1 MTALRRPI
9 DRRTALATL
18 ISGGL
23 LLTGCTGGVDQPP
36 RPSPRPSPTP
46 TPPPWTT
53 EAAGL
58 ENDLAARCEAILDT
72 FSGRLDRTERALLT
86 KITDAHR
93 AHAVVLELTDPVQLP
108 DPTPSPAPTSAAPS
122 SETPT
127 PAGTASPDPSPS
139 GSAAAPPIGDNPKQA
154 FDGLREMER
163 RAARSYRDLAR
174 SPTGPQDQLG
184 RLAQL
189 WGSLATAAAS
199 YREACRRRDNP
210 GSELLG
216 TRRLQAEL
224 PDATTAVQD
233 VVAQAHAMIYGYQT
247 AIAALSDRGE
257 ERARDQLTDA
267 RVLRDRLAAWLVD
280 QDSDVPAA
288 EPGYELPVQPTGPDR
303 ASRLISTMERR
314 LLPYLGRWLATA
326 EEDGDRTDAVSTMI
340 NSARADVIWSGR
352 ITVWPGW
359 PTEEP

>member
-1 MTALRRPI
+1 MP
-9 DRRTALATL
+9 
-18 ISGGL
+18 G
-23 LLTGCTGGVDQPP
+23 
-36 RPSPRPSPTP
+36 RPSPSPSPTP
-46 TPPPWTT
+46 TPLPGTT

-72 FSGRLDRTERALLT
+72 FSNRLDRTEQALLT

-93 AHAVVLELTDPVQLP
+93 AHAAVLELTDPVQLP

-127 PAGTASPDPSPS
+127 PSGTASADPSAS
-139 GSAAAPPIGDNPKQA
+139 GSAAPPPIGDNPRQA

-174 SPTGPQDQLG
+174 EPEGPQDQLR

-199 YREACRRRDNP
+199 YREASRRRENS

-216 TRRLQAEL
+216 IRRLEAQL
-224 PDATTAVQD
+224 PDETTAVQD
-233 VVAQAHAMIYGYQT
+233 VVAQAHAIIYGYQT
-247 AIAALSDRGE
+247 AIAALSDRAE
-257 ERARDQLTDA
+257 ERARGQLTDA
-267 RVLRDRLAAWLVD
+267 RVLRDRLSAWLVEH
-280 QDSDVPAA
+280 DSDVPVA
-288 EPGYELPVQPTGPDR
+288 EPGYELPVKATGPGA
-303 ASRLISTMERR
+303 ASRLIGTMERR
-314 LLPYLGRWLATA
+314 LLPYLGQWLATA
-326 EEDGDRTDAVSTMI
+326 EDEQDRKVAVATMI
-340 NSARADVIWSGR
+340 NTARTDVIWSGR

-359 PTEEP
+359 PTEET